1 MKQDDKTLTQ
11 EEQNERTKF
20 NAFQCVYVAC
30 GLLYGGFWLKRDSFF
45 SFLPAADSVF
55 FLTSAVV
62 LILTPLILVYNY
74 KYEGRAAN
82 KRGCLCIALFVI
94 GTFAYQLIK
103 IVQ

>member
-1 MKQDDKTLTQ
+1 MERDKTLTQ

-20 NAFQCVYVAC
+20 NAFQCIYVVC

-45 SFLPAADSVF
+45 AFLPAGDSVF
-55 FLTSAVV
+55 FLTSAAM
-62 LILTPLILVYNY
+62 LLLTPLILGYNH
-74 KYEGRAAN
+74 KYEARAAN
-82 KRGCLCIALFVI
+82 KSRLSLHCIVCV

>member
-1 MKQDDKTLTQ
+1 MEKDKTLTQ

-20 NAFQCVYVAC
+20 NVFQCIYVVC

-45 SFLPAADSVF
+45 AFLPAEDSVF
-55 FLTSAVV
+55 FLTSTAM
-62 LILTPLILVYNY
+62 LILTPLILEYNHQ
-74 KYEGRAAN
+74 YEARAAN

>member
-1 MKQDDKTLTQ
+1 MERDKALTQ

-20 NAFQCVYVAC
+20 NAFQCIYVVC

-45 SFLPAADSVF
+45 AFLPAEDSVF
-55 FLTSAVV
+55 FLTSAAM
-62 LILTPLILVYNY
+62 LLLTPLILGYNHQ
-74 KYEGRAAN
+74 YEAHAAN